1 MPASSGTGRGA
12 SKDVTGYTGVTWERG
27 AFDYWYEES
36 QEVFEHPHDPFVHID
51 ALSSSRLVTA
61 RHDGVVLGE
70 SREAIFL
77 WETGLPTRYYLPR
90 KDINV
95 DLLTRSRSESIC
107 PYKGF
112 ATDYWSVSG
121 EPSLT
126 DIAWSYPEP
135 LFAYRNIAGTVAFLN
150 EQLEILI
157 DNVMQTRPV
166 PKRWPAR
173 SRLE

>member
-1 MPASSGTGRGA
+1 LPIGPEDGGA
-12 SKDVTGYTGVTWERG
+12 HH
-27 AFDYWYEES
+27 DYWYEES

-51 ALSSSRLVTA
+51 ALSSSRLVTV
-61 RHDGVVLGE
+61 RHDDVVLGE
-70 SREAIFL
+70 SREATFL

-95 DLLTRSRSESIC
+95 NLLTPSRTESIC

-112 ATDYWSVSG
+112 ATGYWSVSG

-157 DNVMQTRPV
+157 DNVVQTRPV